1 MQKIIPHIW
10 YASEA
15 EEAARLYA
23 GLVPG
28 SQLGRTTRYGKAGFE
43 HHGQPEG
50 AVMTVEF
57 SLGGFEM
64 VGLNAGPI
72 FRPSPAVSYFVT
84 LGTDAEVDRF
94 WAAMSDGGETLMA
107 LDAYPWA
114 AKYGWLNDRFGVSWQ
129 VAQGKRSDVGQTV
142 APALMFTGARAGQA
156 EAAMEFYVSLFP
168 GSSIDGVLRHDGS
181 GDDPKGT
188 VQHAQFRLGG
198 ETFMAM
204 DSAGPHAFTFTEANS
219 HLILCEDQAEID
231 HYWNAMSAEPQ
242 AEACGWLR
250 DRFGVSWQVAPAKMM
265 AMMTDPD
272 PKRVARVT
280 EAFMG
285 MKKLDIAALEAAR
298 AA

>member
-10 YASEA
+10 YAIGA

-23 GLVPG
+23 GLVPNSG
-28 SQLGRTTRYGKAGFE
+28 VGRTTRYGKAGFE
-43 HHGQPEG
+43 YHGQPEG

-57 SLGGFEM
+57 SLGGVDM
-64 VGLNAGPI
+64 VGLNAGPM
-72 FRPSPAVSYFVT
+72 FRPTPAVSYFVT
-84 LGTDAEVDRF
+84 LETEAAVDRF
-94 WAAMSDGGETLMA
+94 WAELGDGGEVLMA

-114 AKYGWLNDRFGVSWQ
+114 PKYGWLNDRWGVSWQ
-129 VAQGKRSDVGQTV
+129 VAQGKVSDVGRAV
-142 APALMFTGARAGQA
+142 APSLMFTGDRAGQA

-168 GSSIDGVLRHDGS
+168 NSSVDGVLRYDGS
-181 GDDPKGT
+181 GDDAKGT

-204 DSAGPHAFTFTEANS
+204 DSAGPHAFGFTEANS

-231 HYWNAMSAEPQ
+231 RYWEAMSAEPE
-242 AEACGWLR
+242 AEQCGWLR
-250 DRFGVSWQVAPAKMM
+250 DRFGVSWQVVPARMM

-280 EAFMG
+280 EAFMA
-285 MKKLDIAALEAAR
+285 MKKLDVAALEAAR